1 MTRLRAVWRVA
12 ALAGVMLVSAAGPG
26 LAQPSQTADDIAVNW
41 NVRQATDSRLTMLD
55 VSLMGDSIDP
65 DTGGL
70 NFSHVDVSLPGNFGL
85 EVAIRRNLSQGW
97 KYHDSVSAEFGN
109 WWLDIPRIT
118 ELIPEEGGSTFDC
131 SNQETPPTIT
141 ITINGSSG
149 GEPQEIQVPY
159 RDYSDGLHLHIPGQG
174 SKMIA
179 RQLTGAQ
186 WPLGTAMATA
196 DNWIFKCGSGSEPLK
211 AISPAGD
218 EYLFGAQ
225 TFIKAPDG
233 IVGGAGAFGRTY
245 YTLLVTQ
252 VRDVNGNTVDYNYDT
267 SGRLASISASDGR
280 LITISYSGS
289 SKLVSSVTANG
300 RTWSYTYAPGPELT
314 QVTLPDS
321 KTWTF
326 NLAAMRSEV
335 EPGSCSTTDKTLTVT
350 HPYGMTG
357 TFVLSETK
365 HWKKITVLRNLAGI
379 CYGTDIEQG
388 TRDWPYFETL
398 SVKTKTLSGAGY
410 PSATWTWA
418 YEGWSGQGYQTTGG
432 DQKWTEMTDPLGR
445 KTRWFH
451 NRVHGGAENQLEKV
465 EARSGTTIL
474 STVTNSFVGEN
485 GIGETHIFGPTVKL
499 GQATPRHPAGTVTVQ
514 DGDTYTTAYAYNID
528 QTSATYSFGYPTSVS
543 ASTSTSTTARTTV
556 TAYEHNE
563 IKWVIG
569 LPTSTTINGRL
580 TDEFGY
586 DTLGRR
592 IWANQF
598 GTRIA
603 DYSYHT
609 TAGYKGALHW
619 VEDALD
625 RRVYALNWKRG
636 TPQQVTRADGTSVYQ
651 TVDDNGWIQ
660 SITGGRGFVTTYT
673 QDNMGR
679 LTGITPSRTQQTW
692 NAATIG
698 YTWGA
703 NPVQTI
709 TSGNA
714 ETRVTYDAMLRPIEV
729 RTRDISTGW
738 LSHNKTTFNAL
749 NEVTFRS
756 FPSATANPATGV
768 NISYDML
775 GRVVSEAENVSPNAT
790 TSYDWLS
797 QHRKTVTDPT
807 GAVTT
812 MYFTGYDGPGSE
824 EIKKIV
830 QPEGITTEMIL
841 NIWGEI
847 EQARQTGTGTWPVD
861 QSHYYYYDTRRRLC
875 RSRTPEGGDTLYGY
889 DAASQLT
896 KQQKG
901 AGSGTACT
909 APSGTQLV
917 TMDYDD
923 RGRLTLTNYTD
934 AATPDIA
941 YTYDHDDNPL
951 TVNRGG
957 VNWTYAFNELSLP
970 TSATLA
976 LDSRTYAQSY
986 DYNLAA
992 ALTNYTLPSGK
1003 AVVQGVDGLG
1013 RVTSVSVDGTG
1024 IASGLSYHPNGA
1036 VAGATYGNVQVFSQT
1051 LTPRQQ
1057 TDRLRSVKGAELP
1070 VDLTYAYTPRSQIAS
1085 VNDQTVP
1092 NIDQTF
1098 TYDGIGRLTASTG
1111 PWGAGTFQYDGLG
1124 NIRQRQVGAR
1134 TVGLSYDAAN
1144 RLSANTDTALAV
1156 PGPVSMTA
1164 LYDGASRRVKQ
1175 VTGGVTRYSVYDASG
1190 ALIEIDEVS
1199 GAKTDYI
1206 RASGMTLARIAGSTI
1221 TWLHHDHLGSAV
1233 AGTNSAGA
1241 VVWRESEQ
1249 PFGED
1254 WTSAAANDN
1263 QAGYTGHVEDA
1274 ATGLVYMQ
1282 ARYYDPVIGRFL
1294 SIDPTPFTAGRPS
1307 MFNRYAY
1314 AGNDPVNVWDPFGL
1328 EPQTHKRG
1336 DFEVTVEAG
1345 NLSYDETAAI
1355 IEREISDELFEAIA
1369 GDISEKG
1376 KPVSGN
1382 NSDEIGVV
1390 SQLAGAAIEHSGSSE
1405 LKAAW
1410 STVVSFE
1417 GTREGGIMGNYGAA
1431 TIDPN
1436 ASNFGAVQLDRE
1448 TIRKYYDSPGT
1459 FGASTGDTIGAWMI
1473 HEVRHFTPQ
1482 NLADPSGAHDRIYPD
1497 QDELTL
1503 QLMHPGG

>member
-1 MTRLRAVWRVA
+1 MAISRLVRRVLALVFAGTLWASGNAVA
-12 ALAGVMLVSAAGPG
+12 QSA
-26 LAQPSQTADDIAVNW
+26 QTLRDMEVNW

-55 VSLMGDSIDP
+55 NALMGDSVDP

-70 NFSHVDVSLPGNFGL
+70 NFSHVDVSIPGNFGL
-85 EVAIRRNLSQGW
+85 EVAVRRNLSQGW
-97 KYHDSVSAEFGN
+97 KYHSSVSAEFGD
-109 WWLDIPRIT
+109 WWLDVPRVTQLVPEQGVTAFACTDQQQPESIAIT
-118 ELIPEEGGSTFDC
+118 VGGT
-131 SNQETPPTIT
+131 
-141 ITINGSSG
+141 SG
-149 GEPQEIQVPY
+149 GEPIEVEVSY
-159 RDYSDGLHLHIPGQG
+159 KDYSDGLHLHVPGAG
-174 SKMIA
+174 SKMIM
-179 RQLTGAQ
+179 RELTGAQ
-186 WPLGTAMATA
+186 WAADTAMATT
-196 DNWIFKCGSGSEPLK
+196 DNWIFKCRAPSANTIGYEGLT
-211 AISPAGD
+211 AYSPSGD
-218 EYLFGAQ
+218 EYIFDRVQ
-225 TFIKAPDG
+225 FVKAPDG
-233 IVGGAGAFGRTY
+233 IARNQGAFGRTY
-245 YTLLVTQ
+245 FTLLATKVT
-252 VRDVNGNTVDYNYDT
+252 DVNGNTVDYSYD
-267 SGRLASISASDGR
+267 SLNRLTSISASDGR
-280 LITISYSGS
+280 LITLSYTGS
-289 SKLVSSVTANG
+289 SKLISSVTANG
-300 RTWSYTYAPGPELT
+300 RTWTYTYAPQPSIPRLT

-321 KTWTF
+321 KTWSF
-326 NLAAMRSEV
+326 SLQGMRAEV
-335 EPGSCSTTDKTLTVT
+335 TPGSCTSADATLTMT

-379 CYGTDIEQG
+379 CYGTDLEQG
-388 TRDWPYFETL
+388 TLDWPYFETM
-398 SVKTKTLSGAGY
+398 SVKSKTLSGTGY
-410 PSATWTWA
+410 PSATWSWA
-418 YEGWSGQGYQTTGG
+418 YEGWSGQGNGATGG

-445 KTRWFH
+445 KTKWYH
-451 NRVHGGAENQLEKV
+451 NRNSGASEGVLEKV
-465 EARSGTTIL
+465 ELKSGAAIL
-474 STVTNSFVGEN
+474 STRTETLVSDGPIGVHYMNSVMGS
-485 GIGETHIFGPTVKL
+485 
-499 GQATPRHPAGTVTVQ
+499 ASRAPRHPATTTIVQ
-514 DGDTYTTAYAYNID
+514 DGDTYTTTRSYDNNQA
-528 QTSATYSFGYPTSVS
+528 SATYSFGYPTSVS
-543 ASTSTSTTARTTV
+543 VSTSTSTAPRTTV
-556 TAYEHNE
+556 TTYEHNKT
-563 IKWVIG
+563 KWVLG
-569 LPTSTTINGRL
+569 LPLTTTINGRA
-580 TDEFGY
+580 TDAFGY

-592 IWANQF
+592 IWADQY

-609 TAGYKGALHW
+609 ATGYKGALHW

-660 SITGGRGFVTTYT
+660 SITGGRGFTTTYT
-673 QDNMGR
+673 QDTMGR
-679 LTGITPSRTQQTW
+679 LTGITPSRTQQNW

-729 RTRDISTGW
+729 RTRDTGTSW

-756 FPSATANPATGV
+756 FPSATANPTTGV

-775 GRVVSEAENVSPNAT
+775 GRVTSEAENVSPNAST
-790 TSYDWLS
+790 TYAWLS

-812 MYFTGYDGPGSE
+812 LHFTGYDGPGSE

-830 QPEGITTEMIL
+830 QPQGITTEMTL
-841 NIWGEI
+841 NIWGEV

-889 DAASQLT
+889 DIASQLT

-901 AGSGTACT
+901 ASSGTACT
-909 APSGTQLV
+909 APSGSQLV
-917 TMDYDD
+917 TMGYDL

-934 AATPDIA
+934 AATPDIS

-1013 RVTSVSVDGTG
+1013 RVTSVTVDGTG
-1024 IASGLSYHPNGA
+1024 IASGLTYHPNGA
-1036 VAGATYGNVQVFSQT
+1036 VAGATYGNGQVFSQT

-1070 VDLTYAYTPRSQIAS
+1070 VDLTYTYTARSQIAS
-1085 VNDQTVP
+1085 VNDQTAA
-1092 NIDQTF
+1092 NIDQAF

-1134 TVGLSYDAAN
+1134 TVGMSYDTAN
-1144 RLSANTDTALAV
+1144 RLSAHMDTALVA
-1156 PGPVSMTA
+1156 PAPVSMTA
-1164 LYDGASRRVKQ
+1164 LYDGHSRRVKQ
-1175 VTGGVTRYSVYDASG
+1175 VAGGVTRYSVYDAG
-1190 ALIEIDEVS
+1190 GGLIEIDEVG
-1199 GAKTDYI
+1199 GAKMDYI
-1206 RASGMTLARIAGSTI
+1206 RASGMTLARIAGSTV

-1233 AGTNSAGA
+1233 AGTNASGA

-1254 WTSAAANDN
+1254 WTTAAANDN

-1294 SIDPTPFTAGRPS
+1294 AIDPVGFSPERPD

-1314 AGNDPVNVWDPFGL
+1314 AANDPVNLLDPDGRMVWVIPL
-1328 EPQTHKRG
+1328 
-1336 DFEVTVEAG
+1336 VCA
-1345 NLSYDETAAI
+1345 
-1355 IEREISDELFEAIA
+1355 
-1369 GDISEKG
+1369 
-1376 KPVSGN
+1376 
-1382 NSDEIGVV
+1382 
-1390 SQLAGAAIEHSGSSE
+1390 AGACEGAVATATVVVGIAVITQPKPEAVANEIVITPGGRQIEHGKETEKYIKKKGWTEQQIDDLLDDPADSYENKKKNHRSNEKQTTFVGEDGEWIVVDSSGRITQLSE
-1405 LKAAW
+1405 
-1410 STVVSFE
+1410 
-1417 GTREGGIMGNYGAA
+1417 RGNEKQPKPEPD
-1431 TIDPN
+1431 DPPEPEEPN
-1436 ASNFGAVQLDRE
+1436 
-1448 TIRKYYDSPGT
+1448 
-1459 FGASTGDTIGAWMI
+1459 
-1473 HEVRHFTPQ
+1473 
-1482 NLADPSGAHDRIYPD
+1482 DPEDKRPK
-1497 QDELTL
+1497 
-1503 QLMHPGG
+1503 